1 MSKRGRVWEAEG
13 TRVRKRNEKK
23 QVGKKQT
30 KERERDRE
38 IMHSNRT
45 ETDGLRSGQISLLLR
60 RPAGHWYAL
69 VSYRRTSL
77 ICRER
82 HNDVLLSLAVSSQLI
97 ILSVKGSASQ
107 LCWPREASP
116 QHTSPP
122 ISISLKER
130 GRGSVTSINGG
141 SMTGGH
147 CLPAQVTEIL
157 SLGHTG
163 LLVF

>member
-1 MSKRGRVWEAEG
+1 MKKKTSWKETNKR
-13 TRVRKRNEKK
+13 
-23 QVGKKQT
+23 
-30 KERERDRE
+30 ERERDRE

-141 SMTGGH
+141 SMTGGR